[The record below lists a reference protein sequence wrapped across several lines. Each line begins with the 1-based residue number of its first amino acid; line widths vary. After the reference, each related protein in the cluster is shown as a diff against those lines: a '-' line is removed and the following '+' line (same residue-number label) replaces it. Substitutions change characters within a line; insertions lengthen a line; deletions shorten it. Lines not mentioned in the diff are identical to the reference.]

1 VAECARDGDALELK
15 RRLTTVVAADI
26 CGYSRLAEVNE
37 SAAIR
42 TVHLVRAAFEQ
53 AAARRRGRIF
63 HAAGDG
69 FLAEFPSAADG
80 VLAALDFVADIKA
93 RDALSPSGAGARVRV
108 GVHSGDVVEQ
118 PNGDLLGHG
127 VNIAAR
133 LQAEAEPNGVIAS
146 SSVVNLVRDQAGVA
160 FQRRGPLAL
169 KNIGDPVQVF
179 DVAVRSSG
187 VPGLHALIGA
197 ARRARSLTASA
208 TFLLLVSS
216 ASAAIAL
223 LAANPFTEKPKAP
236 GAPPIQDFVRKV
248 SADLES
254 EGDEVALLAA
264 HDAAKSLLNSE
275 VPAKRRAVEKIN
287 AGDLSG
293 AIVDLQGV
301 LQEQIESSTRASAQ
315 EQTLRELGAVAFA
328 VDTKSA
334 LSAYQRLYELAPHDE
349 IVLHQLGKLS
359 ARTSNANLAYAYFT
373 ALSRIAAPNSP
384 MKLRAEAG
392 AIDARISLNDL
403 DGLESE
409 IESALLSARRLRFAG
424 VQAELLTAYAVL
436 KDFQDDTP
444 SMLDYQKQAL
454 VIESALGRPERLI
467 AARST
472 YGAMLLEA
480 KQHEE
485 ARAQL
490 QLALNDARRYS
501 DRQSEGSI
509 LYNLAYLELDLGNWH
524 KAAEFARGAYRIA
537 QANARPN
544 LARLSVEVIEAATS
558 HAGDAREICAH
569 RDSASAPELG
579 PPNTTRAPA
588 EGAAVACPAKLTSLE

>member
-1 VAECARDGDALELK
+1 MADGARDGDASELK

-69 FLAEFPSAADG
+69 FLAEFPSAVDG

-187 VPGLHALIGA
+187 IPGLHALIGA
-197 ARRARSLTASA
+197 ARRARSLTVSA
-208 TFLLLVSS
+208 TFLVLVSS

-223 LAANPFTEKPKAP
+223 LAANPFAEKPKGP
-236 GAPPIQDFVRKV
+236 GGLPIQDFVRKV

-254 EGDEVALLAA
+254 EGNEVALLAA

-275 VPAKRRAVEKIN
+275 VPAKRRVVEKIN

-293 AIVDLQGV
+293 AIADLQRV

-315 EQTLRELGAVAFA
+315 EQTLRELGAVAFT

-334 LSAYQRLYELAPHDE
+334 LAAYQRLYELAPHDE

-424 VQAELLTAYAVL
+424 AQAELLTAYAVL
-436 KDFQDDTP
+436 KDFQDDIP

-480 KQHEE
+480 KQYDE

-490 QLALNDARRYS
+490 QLALDDAREYA
-501 DRQSEGSI
+501 DQQSEGSI

-524 KAAEFARGAYRIA
+524 EAAEFARGAHRIA

-558 HAGDAREICAH
+558 HAGNASETCAH

-579 PPNTTRAPA
+579 PPNTAKAPA

>member
-1 VAECARDGDALELK
+1 MAECARDGDASEMK

-53 AAARRRGRIF
+53 AVASRRGRIF

-69 FLAEFPSAADG
+69 FLAEFPSASDG

-93 RDALSPSGAGARVRV
+93 RDAISPSGAGAKVRV

-118 PNGDLLGHG
+118 TSGDLLGHG
-127 VNIAAR
+127 VNVAAR

-160 FQRRGPLAL
+160 FHRRGPLAL
-169 KNIGDPVQVF
+169 KNIGEPVQVF
-179 DVAVRSSG
+179 DVAVRAPG
-187 VPGLHALIGA
+187 IPGLRVLIGA
-197 ARRARSLTASA
+197 ARWARSLTVSA
-208 TFLLLVSS
+208 TFLVLVSS

-223 LAANPFTEKPKAP
+223 LAANPFAGKTEAP
-236 GAPPIQDFVRKV
+236 GGLPLEDFVRKI
-248 SADLES
+248 SGDLES
-254 EGDEVALLAA
+254 EGNEVALLAA

-275 VPAKRRAVEKIN
+275 VPVKRRVVEKIN
-287 AGDLSG
+287 AGDLSS
-293 AIVDLQGV
+293 AVVDLQGV
-301 LQEQIESSTRASAQ
+301 LREQIDSSTRASAQ
-315 EQTLRELGAVAFA
+315 EQTLRELGAVAFT

-349 IVLHQLGKLS
+349 VVLHQLGKLA

-373 ALSRIAAPNSP
+373 ALSSIAAPDSP

-392 AIDARISLNDL
+392 VIDARISLNDL
-403 DGLESE
+403 GGLERE
-409 IESALLSARRLRFAG
+409 IESALQSARRLRFAG

-436 KDFQDDTP
+436 KDFQDDTA
-444 SMLDYQKQAL
+444 SMLDYQKQAM
-454 VIESALGRPERLI
+454 VIESALARPERLI

-480 KQHEE
+480 KQYAD

-490 QLALNDARRYS
+490 QAALDDAQKHS

-509 LYNLAYLELDLGNWH
+509 LYNLAYLEQELGNGAE
-524 KAAEFARGAYRIA
+524 AAEFARAAYRIA
-537 QANARPN
+537 QANARPQ
-544 LARLSVEVIEAATS
+544 LAKLSLEVIEAVTL
-558 HAGDAREICAH
+558 HAGDARNNCAQ
-569 RDSASAPELG
+569 RDAAAPL
-579 PPNTTRAPA
+579 PD
-588 EGAAVACPAKLTSLE
+588 GAVTCPAKLTSLE